1 LLGSLATFVPFLTAL
16 LGHQDS
22 KHMVATITVYFHPAR
37 SQGSMFKALVCA
49 CLAFIYTAFISITS
63 MCVEMFFQDTLHLL
77 PLGHAIVLI
86 VFCGGGLGFIGWT
99 KQRLNDPLVNVAC
112 SLASLST
119 ISVLTKEGAVQAGDL
134 SFAKISQVLK
144 MIIMGVT
151 ATMTVSFLIF
161 PISARKKLRSN
172 LTSATETM
180 ATMLALIT
188 ESFLTGSEEELQT
201 AEFVNAA
208 AQHKIAY
215 GQLDSLVKEA
225 KLEHYVRGTEKEY
238 RLEKNL
244 VRWVQDITHNLGGL
258 RSAASMQFQL
268 LKQTKPFGSPQPQS
282 IELSHQGVDVHRSIS
297 PWSIAEDRPYLEP
310 IDERPEDYMSEPD
323 VLRPTLSRRRTSESE
338 ASTALLPADI
348 FAIFI
353 DHLGPSMRSLAFT
366 LKEIFKEIPFGPAPS
381 YKVTIDSRF
390 ITSLGRALELYK
402 VSREEAL
409 KSIYR
414 QKDIFKVKK
423 LEIEADLEE
432 VAASCGHFSFSLLE
446 FGEQLKELL
455 AILDELQL
463 ESEERPH
470 GRSWNWVKF
479 WRKNDLERRRYAG
492 KLT

>member
-1 LLGSLATFVPFLTAL
+1 
-16 LGHQDS
+16 
-22 KHMVATITVYFHPAR
+22 
-37 SQGSMFKALVCA
+37 
-49 CLAFIYTAFISITS
+49 
-63 MCVEMFFQDTLHLL
+63 
-77 PLGHAIVLI
+77 

-353 DHLGPSMRSLAFT
+353 DHLGPSM
-366 LKEIFKEIPFGPAPS
+366 
-381 YKVTIDSRF
+381 
-390 ITSLGRALELYK
+390 
-402 VSREEAL
+402 VS
-409 KSIYR
+409 ST
-414 QKDIFKVKK
+414 
-423 LEIEADLEE
+423 ADTK
-432 VAASCGHFSFSLLE
+432 H
-446 FGEQLKELL
+446 
-455 AILDELQL
+455 
-463 ESEERPH
+463 ERPVLTF
-470 GRSWNWVKF
+470 GRDHLLS
-479 WRKNDLERRRYAG
+479 R
-492 KLT
+492 

>member
-353 DHLGPSMRSLAFT
+353 DHLGPSM
-366 LKEIFKEIPFGPAPS
+366 
-381 YKVTIDSRF
+381 
-390 ITSLGRALELYK
+390 
-402 VSREEAL
+402 VS
-409 KSIYR
+409 ST
-414 QKDIFKVKK
+414 
-423 LEIEADLEE
+423 ADTK
-432 VAASCGHFSFSLLE
+432 H
-446 FGEQLKELL
+446 
-455 AILDELQL
+455 
-463 ESEERPH
+463 ERPVLTF
-470 GRSWNWVKF
+470 GRDHLLS
-479 WRKNDLERRRYAG
+479 R
-492 KLT
+492 